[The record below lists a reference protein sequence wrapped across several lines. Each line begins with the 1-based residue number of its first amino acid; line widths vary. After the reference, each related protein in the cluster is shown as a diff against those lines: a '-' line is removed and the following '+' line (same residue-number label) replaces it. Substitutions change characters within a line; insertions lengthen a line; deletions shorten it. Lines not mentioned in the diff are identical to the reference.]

1 MKFQT
6 ISHTGETVDGLASIY
21 VNGNEGTEFEVP
33 PDGHH
38 YKSYVLA
45 APGDTITTRVETS
58 LEDEVEEF
66 VDLVVD
72 GVLRATSPPRKGKG
86 KKHSHKASFEKVLYH
101 RFEGDK
107 KWGCKIGTMEVQIRD
122 VQNGMLSVCD
132 NMYNSNSKQTI
143 RWISAGNKSTWAR

>member
-6 ISHTGETVDGLASIY
+6 ISHTGETVDGVASIL

-45 APGDTITTRVETS
+45 AQGDTITARAETT

-72 GVLRATSPPRKGKG
+72 GVLRATTPLKKGKG
-86 KKHSHKASFEKVLYH
+86 KKYSNKVSFDKVLYY

-107 KWGCKIGTMEVQIRD
+107 QRGCKIGCMEVQLHD
-122 VQNGMLSVCD
+122 NQNGMVSF
-132 NMYNSNSKQTI
+132 
-143 RWISAGNKSTWAR
+143 